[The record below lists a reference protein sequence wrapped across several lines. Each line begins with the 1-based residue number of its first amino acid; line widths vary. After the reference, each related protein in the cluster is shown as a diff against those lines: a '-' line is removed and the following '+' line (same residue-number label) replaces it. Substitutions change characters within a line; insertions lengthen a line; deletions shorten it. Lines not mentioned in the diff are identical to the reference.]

1 MVCSDVLFLF
11 TIGVNKIPVNPLL
24 LFIVI
29 DVLPFMPTFVVFVLS
44 FVSRRV
50 STKLPP
56 ALLRP
61 YFPGKFVK
69 VG

>member
-1 MVCSDVLFLF
+1 MLGDIQD
-11 TIGVNKIPVNPLL
+11 TWGEQN
-24 LFIVI
+24 
-29 DVLPFMPTFVVFVLS
+29 VLPFMPTFVVFVLS